1 MLMGKSTIVILMS
14 IKLVFLLFWIPK
26 ALKQRHRVAENPGSE
41 MAQLFCSLPHP
52 LLRFCFQYCGMRPIV
67 SVVLWICL
75 CLVFFENW
83 NILNRSTHFFNNNI
97 AVLIHLVFFKQ
108 MFFSKL
114 KSWAGCLHQFLTK
127 KCVRNLTEGLNHTQS
142 HKRILK
148 KCINRVLHTEYD
160 KWMLI

>member
-14 IKLVFLLFWIPK
+14 IKLVFLLFCIPK
-26 ALKQRHRVAENPGSE
+26 VLKQRHRVAEKSWEWDGTAILQS
-41 MAQLFCSLPHP
+41 A
-52 LLRFCFQYCGMRPIV
+52 LLRFCFQYCGMRPIIV

-127 KCVRNLTEGLNHTQS
+127 KCVRNLTEGLNHTHT
-142 HKRILK
+142 HKTTK
-148 KCINRVLHTEYD
+148 EFWKNA
-160 KWMLI
+160 